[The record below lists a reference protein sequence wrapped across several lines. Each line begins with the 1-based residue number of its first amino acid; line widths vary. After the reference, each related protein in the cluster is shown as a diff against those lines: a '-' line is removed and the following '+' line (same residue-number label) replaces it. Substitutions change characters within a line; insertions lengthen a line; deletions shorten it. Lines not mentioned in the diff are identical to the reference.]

1 MNVSVVRSLP
11 EEKWRSFVQDHPH
24 GNIFH
29 TPEMFE
35 VFRRAE
41 GHHPTLWA
49 ATRQG
54 QILALLLPVNIT
66 LMGGLLR
73 PLTTRSVVYGSVLC
87 AEGAEGQEALRVLL
101 RTYIQER
108 NGSLL
113 FTELRNLSD
122 LEESQPVLIESDFAY
137 DDHLNYL
144 IDLDHAPEEV
154 LQSLGRSTRKHI
166 RRGLR
171 QGDVNV
177 EVMTERAGVAHCY
190 DLLAQT
196 YDSAEIPLADISL
209 FEAAF
214 DLLYPKDMIRFTVAR
229 VDEAV
234 AAVSVEL
241 LYKDIVYGWYG
252 GLDRE
257 YGSYMPNE
265 MLMWNILEWGAQHG
279 YKVYDFGGAGH
290 PDEEYGVRDFKAKF
304 GGKLVCFGRNIYV
317 HSPLLLKLSTRG
329 YEVYRRF
336 FLSN

>member
-11 EEKWRSFVQDHPH
+11 EAQWRRFVDEHPH

-41 GHHPTLWA
+41 GHRPELWA
-49 ATRQG
+49 AVQEERV
-54 QILALLLPVNIT
+54 LALLSPVHVT
-66 LMGGLLR
+66 LMAGWLR
-73 PLTTRSVVYGSVLC
+73 PLTTRSVVYGGILC
-87 AEGAEGQEALRVLL
+87 APGDAGREALRTLL
-101 RTYIQER
+101 RAYRREM
-108 NGSLL
+108 NGASL

-122 LEESQPVLIESDFAY
+122 PDVIQPVLIASGFAY

-144 IDLDHAPEEV
+144 IDLAPSPEEV
-154 LQSLGRSTRKHI
+154 LQSLGRRTRKHI

-171 QGDVNV
+171 QADVNV
-177 EVMTERAGVAHCY
+177 AAVTDREGVARCY

-196 YDSAEIPLADISL
+196 YSLAEIPLADLSL

-214 DLLYPKDMIRFTVAR
+214 DVLFSKEMIRFTVAR
-229 VDEAV
+229 VDEAL

-241 LYKDIVYGWYG
+241 LYKDIIYGWYG

-265 MLMWNILEWGAQHG
+265 MLMWNILAWGAQHG
-279 YKVYDFGGAGH
+279 YRVYDFGGAGH
-290 PDEEYGVRDFKAKF
+290 PDEDYGVRDFKAKF
-304 GGKLVCFGRNIYV
+304 GGQLVCFGRNTCV
-317 HSPLLLKLSTRG
+317 HSPLRLKLSTGG
-329 YEVYRRF
+329 YEVYRRY
-336 FLSN
+336 FLSH

>member
-1 MNVSVVRSLP
+1 MNVSIVRRLP
-11 EEKWRSFVQDHPH
+11 EEQWRSFVQAHSH

-35 VFRRAE
+35 VFKRTK
-41 GHHPTLWA
+41 GHHPALWA
-49 ATRQG
+49 ATRHG

-87 AEGAEGQEALRVLL
+87 AEGSAGQEALRVLL
-101 RTYIQER
+101 RTYVQEM
-108 NGSLL
+108 NGASL

-122 LEESQPVLIESDFAY
+122 LEDSQPVLIERGFAY

-144 IDLDHAPEEV
+144 IDLAPSPEEV
-154 LQSLGRSTRKHI
+154 LQSLGRRTRKHI

-171 QGDVNV
+171 QGDVHV
-177 EVMTERAGVAHCY
+177 EVMTEREGVSRCY
-190 DLLAQT
+190 DLLART
-196 YDSAEIPLADISL
+196 YNSAEIPLADLSL

-214 DLLYPKDMIRFTVAR
+214 DLLSPKGMIRFTVAR
-229 VDEAV
+229 VEDAI

-279 YKVYDFGGAGH
+279 YKIYDFGGAGH

-317 HSPLLLKLSTRG
+317 HSPLLLKLSTGG
-329 YEVYRRF
+329 YELYRRF

>member
-1 MNVSVVRSLP
+1 MNVLVVRSLP
-11 EEKWRSFVQDHPH
+11 EEQWRDFVQDHPH

-41 GHHPTLWA
+41 GHHPALWA

-54 QILALLLPVNIT
+54 RILALLLPVNIT

-73 PLTTRSVVYGSVLC
+73 PLTTRSVVYGGVLC

-101 RTYIQER
+101 RAYRREM
-108 NGSLL
+108 NGASL

-122 LEESQPVLIESDFAY
+122 LEKIQPVLIESGFAY

-144 IDLDHAPEEV
+144 IDLAPSPEEV
-154 LQSLGRSTRKHI
+154 LQSLGRRTRKHI

-177 EVMTERAGVAHCY
+177 EVMTDREGVARCY

-196 YDSAEIPLADISL
+196 YNSAEVPLADLSL

-214 DLLYPKDMIRFTVAR
+214 DLLYPKEMIRFTLAR

-304 GGKLVCFGRNIYV
+304 GGQLVCFGRNTYV
-317 HSPLLLKLSTRG
+317 HSSLLLKLSAGG
-329 YEVYRRF
+329 YELYRRF